1 MDAER
6 LSETMKQSKL
16 CSVVITATLLLSCLT
31 AASAQVIAIKA
42 GKLLDTERGT
52 TAVNQVILVE
62 RGRIKAVGAS
72 LPIPSGASVIDLS
85 GSTVLPGLF
94 DAHSHLCQQTSPDNR
109 DLFTT
114 DIKQATAYRAIIG
127 VMNAKA
133 MLESGF
139 TTVRDVGNNGKYAD
153 TSLRHAI
160 EQGLVPGPTMINAGR
175 IIAPFG
181 GQYHL
186 QPERPELGTPEYFYA
201 DTHDEMRKAIRE
213 NIHFGA
219 RVIKIVVDDQP
230 YIYSVEDIKFIVA
243 EAGRAGV
250 KVAAHCM
257 TEQGARNAALGG
269 VASIEH
275 GFRMSDEALQLAK
288 QNNVFLVGT
297 DFTVPAA
304 EALGL
309 PPDVA
314 KMFHN
319 VFIDRLK
326 RAYKVGVKMA
336 YGTDTF
342 AEVEGHTRGTMA
354 ISFIDSF
361 VEAGIPAKDILQIM
375 TANAAT
381 LLGVEKQRGAI
392 RQGMFADIIATRE
405 NPLDNI
411 QTLKQVSFVMKNGRV
426 IKQTR

>member
-1 MDAER
+1 MKLPR
-6 LSETMKQSKL
+6 LYSAAL
-16 CSVVITATLLLSCLT
+16 PVALLLLCT
-31 AASAQVIAIKA
+31 AAAHAQVTAIKA
-42 GKLLDTERGT
+42 GKLVDPETGT
-52 TAVNQVILVE
+52 TTTNQIILVE
-62 RGRIKAVGAS
+62 RGRIKAVGAG
-72 LPIPSGASVIDLS
+72 LQIPAGAAVIDLS
-85 GSTVLPGLF
+85 QHTVLPGLF
-94 DAHSHLCQQTSPDNR
+94 DAHSHLCQMTSPRNR

-114 DIKQATAYRAIIG
+114 DIKQSTAYRAVIG
-127 VMNAKA
+127 VANARA

-139 TTVRDVGNNGKYAD
+139 TTVRDVGNNGRYAD

-160 EQGLVPGPTMINAGR
+160 EEGLVPGPTMINAGR

-186 QPERPELGTPEYFYA
+186 QPDRPELGHPEYLFA
-201 DTHDEMRKAIRE
+201 DTRDEIRKAIRE
-213 NIHFGA
+213 NVHYGA
-219 RVIKIVVDDQP
+219 LVIKIVVDDQK
-230 YIYSVEDIKFIVA
+230 YIYSADDIKFIVE
-243 EAGRAGV
+243 EAAGAGV
-250 KVAAHCM
+250 RVAAHCM

-288 QNNVFLVGT
+288 KNNVVLVGT

-314 KMFHN
+314 RMFHDI
-319 VFIDRLK
+319 FIDRLK
-326 RAYKVGVKMA
+326 RAHKIGVTMA

-342 AEVEGHTRGTMA
+342 AAVAGQTRGTLA

-361 VEAGIPAKDILQIM
+361 VEAGVPAKDILKIM
-375 TANAAT
+375 TTNAAQ

-392 RQGMFADIIATRE
+392 RQAMSADIIATPQ
-405 NPLDNI
+405 NPLDDI
-411 QTLKQVSFVMKNGRV
+411 HTLKQVSFVMKNGEVFKHSR
-426 IKQTR
+426 